1 MKLPFQKE
9 SDRIVALDIGSRLIK
24 VVELER
30 GEHGPRLVRLGTAHV
45 SPDAVVEGEIMDRD
59 LLLEAIDSAFVEG
72 DIKKDKV
79 VTAVS
84 SRSVIVKRLLMDP
97 MTEDEIRALL
107 EMEASSHIPFDI
119 EDVSLDFQVLDPD
132 GEDGKMEVL
141 LVAAKREV
149 IYEHLSL
156 LRDADLTVSVI
167 DVDSFAVQN
176 LFDESSES
184 GELATLVNVGSEVTN
199 VSIVRNGFPLFT
211 RDFSIGCGQYME
223 ALERDLE
230 IPYNE
235 VLELISTNNIDRTQ
249 PEEAGAEAIGK
260 LAEEIAVGLERSLA
274 YLRSSGEIEELSAIH
289 LTGGGGNLPV
299 LRQRLEERL
308 RLTVKIVDPLTSL
321 EMDSEFEDHV
331 RDQGL
336 PSLLGVAVGLGLREV
351 AP

>member
-9 SDRIVALDIGSRLIK
+9 SDRVVALDIGSRLVK
-24 VVELER
+24 VVEIER
-30 GEHGPRLVRLGTAHV
+30 GEQGPRLLRMGTAHV

-59 LLLEAIDSAFVEG
+59 LLLEAIDTAFATAE
-72 DIKKDKV
+72 IKKEKV

-119 EDVSLDFQVLDPD
+119 EDVSLDFQVLDSD
-132 GEDGKMEVL
+132 AEDGKMEVL

-156 LRDADLTVSVI
+156 LRDADLNPTVI
-167 DVDSFAVQN
+167 DVDSFAIQN
-176 LFDESSES
+176 LFEEA
-184 GELATLVNVGSEVTN
+184 GENEELSTLVNVGSEVTN
-199 VSIVRNGFPLFT
+199 VSIIRRGFPLFT
-211 RDFSIGCGQYME
+211 RDFSIGCGQYLE
-223 ALERDLE
+223 ALQRDLE

-274 YLRSSGEIEELSAIH
+274 YLRSSGEVEELSAIH

-308 RLTVKIVDPLTSL
+308 RLTVKIVDPLVAL
-321 EMDSEFEDHV
+321 EVDSEFEDEI
-331 RDQGL
+331 RDKGL
-336 PSLLGVAVGLGLREV
+336 PALLGVAVGLGLREV